1 MLRLMAR
8 AVRMQGGQ
16 ALVELA
22 LALPILM
29 LILLGILDFGSA
41 INDQNTETAL
51 ANVGARA
58 AAVGTLPS
66 DSCGT
71 TDQTA
76 TNPIAAYVKCE
87 ATGVYNMSFGG
98 STGLQGS
105 NVQVCVQAP
114 SGYSLANSV
123 QVTVS
128 ASYKWLPYLNL
139 ATSNVS
145 SSATMRIENTSSS
158 SNWTSEISST
168 QSCA

>member
-1 MLRLMAR
+1 MLRRLTR
-8 AVRMQGGQ
+8 ALRLQSGQ

-51 ANVGARA
+51 ANIGARA

-71 TDQTA
+71 A
-76 TNPIAAYVKCE
+76 NSASTNPIAAYVKCE

-128 ASYKWLPYLNL
+128 ANYKWLPYLNL
-139 ATSNVS
+139 AQSSVS
-145 SSATMRIENTSSS
+145 SSATMRIENTSTS
-158 SNWTSEISST
+158 SNWTSEITSS

>member
-1 MLRLMAR
+1 MVRWLTRALREQR
-8 AVRMQGGQ
+8 GQ

-22 LALPILM
+22 LALPILL

-58 AAVGTLPS
+58 AAVGTLPT
-66 DSCGT
+66 DTCGS

-76 TNPIAAYVKCE
+76 TNPIATYLKCE
-87 ATGVYNMSFGG
+87 ATSVYNMSFGG

-114 SGYSLANSV
+114 SGYSQANSV
-123 QVTVS
+123 QVTVN
-128 ASYKWLPYLNL
+128 ATYKWLPYLNL
-139 ATSNVS
+139 ANTTVS
-145 SSATMRIENTSSS
+145 SSATMRIESTSSS
-158 SNWTSEISST
+158 SNWTTEITST